1 MEDSAQVALAATVLP
16 ACKLIVGTFEES
28 KFHAYAIV
36 IKFGVEITT
45 SVSGRAQKGEVEERK
60 PKRGACF
67 LCSWSVDK
75 NGFGGPD
82 ESGPHTHSSATAIAM
97 EAEVYMNMGRPGSA
111 MNT

>member
-45 SVSGRAQKGEVEERK
+45 SVSGRAQKRRSGRK
-60 PKRGACF
+60 ETEKRGLLPLF
-67 LCSWSVDK
+67 LV
-75 NGFGGPD
+75 GGQKRLW
-82 ESGPHTHSSATAIAM
+82 GPRRKWATHSLQR
-97 EAEVYMNMGRPGSA
+97 YRHRHGGGSVHGA
-111 MNT
+111 AG

>member
-45 SVSGRAQKGEVEERK
+45 SVSGRAQKGEVEKGNQKEGLASFVLGRWTKTALGAQTKVGHSLTPALPPSPRRRK
-60 PKRGACF
+60 C
-67 LCSWSVDK
+67 
-75 NGFGGPD
+75 
-82 ESGPHTHSSATAIAM
+82 T
-97 EAEVYMNMGRPGSA
+97 
-111 MNT
+111 